1 MAGVVSP
8 AAGAAEAVAEAGSM
22 KNVIL
27 IHGFNGIPKIYEWLK
42 GELEAKNIEV
52 VLPSFPSQ
60 ENTTYKNW
68 SEVLDKDISK
78 IHSDSIVVCH
88 SVGNEFIIKY
98 LVENNS
104 PIDTY
109 IGLAG
114 FAEKFHVRG
123 KDILNSVVENFLVS
137 SEEKQKFISLTKNRY
152 AIYSDDDHI
161 VPFEVLA
168 AFPEEINA
176 KPILIPN
183 IGHMGHKSGLEKLPE
198 LLDLILAQ
206 K

>member
-1 MAGVVSP
+1 MA
-8 AAGAAEAVAEAGSM
+8 AEEAGAAAPGKIM

-27 IHGFNGIPKIYEWLK
+27 IHGFNGIPKLYEWLK
-42 GELEAKNIEV
+42 SELETRGIEV
-52 VLPSFPSQ
+52 ILPSFPSG
-60 ENTTYKNW
+60 ENTTYENW
-68 SEVLDKDISK
+68 AKVLDEYTSSISD
-78 IHSDSIVVCH
+78 DSLVVCH

-98 LVENNS
+98 LAKNHQEVN
-104 PIDTY
+104 TY

-114 FAEKFHVRG
+114 FAEVFKSEGRDV
-123 KDILNSVVENFLVS
+123 LNAVVEEFLVS
-137 SEEKQKFISLTKNRY
+137 DEEKQLFIKLSKARY

-183 IGHMGHKSGLEKLPE
+183 IGHMGHKSGLEKLPA

>member
-1 MAGVVSP
+1 MAVSP
-8 AAGAAEAVAEAGSM
+8 VVAEEAGAAAPGKNM
-22 KNVIL
+22 RNVIL
-27 IHGFNGIPKIYEWLK
+27 IHGFNGIPKLYEWLK
-42 GELEAKNIEV
+42 SELETRGVEV
-52 VLPSFPSQ
+52 ILPSFPSG
-60 ENTTYKNW
+60 ENTTYENW
-68 SEVLDKDISK
+68 AKVLDEYTSSISD
-78 IHSDSIVVCH
+78 DSIVVCH

-98 LVENNS
+98 LAKNHQEVN
-104 PIDTY
+104 TY

-114 FAEKFHVRG
+114 FAEKFHVKG

-168 AFPEEINA
+168 AFPKEIDA

-183 IGHMGHKSGLEKLPE
+183 IGHMGHRSGLEKLPE